1 MLVPKQPSNEFQRQK
16 SLESLNILD
25 TLPES
30 EYDNITAIAAKIC
43 GTPIALI
50 SLIDNNRQ
58 WFKSR
63 QGLDAEETPR
73 DVAFCA
79 HAILK
84 PDELFEVNDAT
95 KDERFADNPL
105 VTNNPN
111 VVFYAGSPLVTPEGD
126 ALGTLCVIDNQPR
139 EISQNSKDL
148 LILLSRHVVTHMQV
162 RKNNDEL
169 FRLNEKL
176 NQEIEIRK
184 NKEAQLKIA
193 VEQAQQAERAKDQ
206 FLSNMS
212 HEIRTPMNG
221 IMGIAKLLLKE
232 SSLSEDHKDLVKH
245 IDYSAN
251 HLLHIINDILDFSKL
266 DSDNLIFEKINF
278 NFNDL
283 LKNIYHSLSIKSN
296 GKNIEFDIRNDIRI
310 PATLCGDPFRL
321 GQIILNLASNA
332 IKFTNKGG
340 VHIDCSLQSE
350 TESETI
356 IAFKIR
362 DTGIGIPADKI
373 DYIFEQFTQ
382 SDSSVSR
389 EYGGTGLGL
398 AISKKLVQQFGGEII
413 VTSEVGRGSTFSF
426 TVALG
431 KAKKTRPVKVI
442 HAQPLVP
449 TDGEDIKASD
459 ITILLAEDNK
469 LNQIVA
475 TKHLKKFGF
484 KIDIADNGKIA
495 IDMLQKKKYDLILMD
510 INMPV
515 MDGIE
520 ATRRIR
526 QLDISQ
532 SSILIVAM
540 TASVLAKDTQKCLD
554 IGMNDFISKPFDPQK
569 LNDKLL
575 NLVSNKALREN

>member
-1 MLVPKQPSNEFQRQK
+1 MLIAKKPTNEVQRQT
-16 SLESLNILD
+16 SLESFNILD
-25 TLPES
+25 TLPET

-50 SLIDNNRQ
+50 SLVDNNRQ
-58 WFKSR
+58 WFKSK
-63 QGLDAEETPR
+63 QGLGVDETPR

-79 HAILK
+79 HAILQ
-84 PDELFEVNDAT
+84 PDKLFEVKDAT
-95 KDERFADNPL
+95 KDQRFVDNPL
-105 VTNNPN
+105 VTGNPN
-111 VVFYAGSPLVTPEGD
+111 VVFYAGSPLVTPDGE
-126 ALGTLCVIDNQPR
+126 ALGTLCVIDHQPR
-139 EISQNSKDL
+139 EISQESKDL
-148 LILLSRHVVTHMQV
+148 LSLLSHHVVTHMQV
-162 RKNNDEL
+162 RKNNGVL
-169 FRLNEKL
+169 FQLNEQL
-176 NQEIEIRK
+176 NQEIENRK
-184 NKEAQLKIA
+184 NKEEQLKLA
-193 VEQAQQAERAKDQ
+193 VAQAQQAERAKDQ

-266 DSDNLIFEKINF
+266 DSDKLIFEEINF
-278 NFNDL
+278 DLSDL
-283 LKNIYHSLSIKSN
+283 LKNIYHSLSVKSN
-296 GKNIEFDIRNDIRI
+296 EKNIEFDIRNDIRI
-310 PATLCGDPFRL
+310 PSTLCGDPYRL

-332 IKFTNKGG
+332 IKFTNSGG
-340 VHIDCSLQSE
+340 VYIDCSLQSE

-356 IAFKIR
+356 IAFKIK
-362 DTGIGIPADKI
+362 DTGIGIPADKV

-398 AISKKLVQQFGGEII
+398 AISKKLVSQFGGEIKVI
-413 VTSEVGRGSTFSF
+413 SEIGKGSTFSF

-431 KAKKTRPVKVI
+431 RAKK
-442 HAQPLVP
+442 ASVP
-449 TDGEDIKASD
+449 AKIIEVLPSEVPSMLASD

-475 TKHLKKFGF
+475 TKHLKKYGF
-484 KIDIADNGKIA
+484 EIDVADNGKIA
-495 IDMLQKKKYDLILMD
+495 IDMLHKKKYDLILMD

-520 ATRRIR
+520 ATMQIR
-526 QLDISQ
+526 QLNIPQ

-540 TASVLAKDTQKCLD
+540 TASVLAKDTKKCLAA
-554 IGMNDFISKPFDPQK
+554 GMDDFISKPFDPDK
-569 LNDKLL
+569 LNDKIIS
-575 NLVSNKALREN
+575 LVINQNTLQEN

>member
-1 MLVPKQPSNEFQRQK
+1 MVSAKKPNNEVQRQIT
-16 SLESLNILD
+16 LESFNILD
-25 TLPES
+25 TLPEQ

-50 SLIDNNRQ
+50 SLVDNDRQ
-58 WFKSR
+58 WFKSK
-63 QGLDAEETPR
+63 QGLDEEETPR

-95 KDERFADNPL
+95 KDQRFIDNPL
-105 VTNNPN
+105 VTGNTN
-111 VVFYAGSPLVTPEGD
+111 VVFYAGSPLVTSEGE
-126 ALGTLCVIDNQPR
+126 ALGTLCVIDHKPR
-139 EISQNSKDL
+139 EMSQNSKDL
-148 LILLSRHVVTHMQV
+148 LALLSDHVVTHMQV
-162 RKNNDEL
+162 RKNNEEL
-169 FRLNEKL
+169 FLLNEKL

-184 NKEAQLKIA
+184 SKEEELKIA

-232 SSLSEDHKDLVKH
+232 SSLSEDHKGLVKH

-266 DSDNLIFEKINF
+266 DSDKLIFEKINF
-278 NFNDL
+278 DLNDL
-283 LKNIYHSLSIKSN
+283 LKNIYHSLSVKTN
-296 GKNIEFDIRNDIRI
+296 EKNIEFDIRNDIRI
-310 PATLCGDPFRL
+310 PTTLCGDPFRL

-332 IKFTNKGG
+332 IKFTSLGG
-340 VHIDCSLQSE
+340 VYIDCSLQSE

-356 IAFKIR
+356 IAFKIK
-362 DTGIGIPADKI
+362 DTGIGIPADKV

-398 AISKKLVQQFGGEII
+398 AISKKLVKQFGGEIKVI
-413 VTSEVGRGSTFSF
+413 SELGKGSTFSF

-431 KAKKTRPVKVI
+431 RAKKI
-442 HAQPLVP
+442 PLPAKTIEVLP
-449 TDGEDIKASD
+449 SEVTNISAPDIS
-459 ITILLAEDNK
+459 ILLAEDNK

-484 KIDIADNGKIA
+484 EIDIADNGKIA
-495 IDMLQKKKYDLILMD
+495 IDMLHRKKYDLILMD

-515 MDGIE
+515 MDGVE
-520 ATRRIR
+520 ATERIR
-526 QLDISQ
+526 KLDIPQ

-554 IGMNDFISKPFDPQK
+554 AGMNDFISKPFDPDK
-569 LNDKLL
+569 LNDKILS
-575 NLVSNKALREN
+575 LVNKKALREN